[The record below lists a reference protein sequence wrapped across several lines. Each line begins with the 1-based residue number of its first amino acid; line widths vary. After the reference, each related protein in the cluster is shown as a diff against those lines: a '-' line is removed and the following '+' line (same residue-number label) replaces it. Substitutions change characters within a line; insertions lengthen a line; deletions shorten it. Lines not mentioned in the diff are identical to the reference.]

1 MPGAVHGK
9 TLNIITRLA
18 HGANGTA
25 ARRAELEAFDRLAP
39 REQEHQVMAR
49 VRRLLEHAFA
59 NVPYWAQT
67 ARERGLSAD
76 DFHTYADMAK
86 LPLLTKDCIREN
98 FEALKAVDGPQ
109 RNVKR
114 NHTGG
119 STGVPLTFLQDDEYR
134 QYNNADKTRLYERC
148 NYRLGD
154 SLVFLWGSDY
164 DSAAHNTPLRRLA
177 DRLGMNLIWI
187 NTFTVTEDDLAR
199 YAAAIARHNPVLI
212 VGYVSSLVMYANFLK
227 QRQLPRPSPRAVQ
240 TSAEVLTGADRA
252 LLGEVF
258 GCEIFDR
265 YGCREVGIIAH
276 ECEQHRGLH
285 ISQSRNLLELV
296 DAGGDAAD
304 YGQVGRVIVTN
315 LHNHAMPFIRYE
327 PGDLAVMDAQP
338 CPCGRA
344 TPLLTAIT
352 GRTTDIIVSPRGKLL
367 HGEAFTRMFY
377 KRPDVK
383 QFQVVQETV
392 NNLKIRMV
400 PHDGGDL
407 SEIKNYLAE
416 AIRLHL
422 DPDFIVDFEICENIA
437 PSASGKNRYIISKL
451 DKPFGGSETK

>member
-39 REQEHQVMAR
+39 REQEHQAMAR

-76 DFHTYADMAK
+76 EFRTYADMAK

-98 FEALKAVDGPQ
+98 FEALKAVGGPQ
-109 RNVKR
+109 RNVKH

-367 HGEAFTRMFY
+367 HGEFFTHLLYGRDEA
-377 KRPDVK
+377 KR
-383 QFQVVQETV
+383 FQVVQET
-392 NNLKIRMV
+392 LRE
-400 PHDGGDL
+400 L
-407 SEIKNYLAE
+407 T
-416 AIRLHL
+416 IRLVPRAGADLAALKEHL
-422 DPDFIVDFEICENIA
+422 VGIIKEHGDPDFVVRFEECEQIEA
-437 PSASGKNRYIISKL
+437 SSSGKYRFVVSRL
-451 DKPFGGSETK
+451 EKPFGGPDA